1 LNRSEERKAQGR
13 GPCGQNEKKISDIH
27 EKFRFLP
34 GLSMAIRE
42 IFALRPKE
50 VVASYGAVKYPIH
63 LRLKTS
69 DMLTFVHVFLR
80 GEYDVEI
87 AKTPTIIVDAGANIG
102 LTSIF
107 YANKYP
113 DAKIFSL
120 EPECSNF
127 ALLKKNVAPYGNIL
141 AINKALWGDNTTLE
155 ILDPGLDKWG
165 FQTRRRPDEKAA
177 GKEAVESIT
186 IDRLMHDYQLGHIDI
201 LKIDIEGA
209 EKEVC
214 ESAGPWIDKV
224 GMMAMELHD
233 RHKTG
238 CSRSFYNATN
248 GFDAEIHRGEN
259 VFVLKRSYMTK
270 DMFTA
275 SLKRLG

>member
-1 LNRSEERKAQGR
+1 
-13 GPCGQNEKKISDIH
+13 
-27 EKFRFLP
+27 
-34 GLSMAIRE
+34 
-42 IFALRPKE
+42 
-50 VVASYGAVKYPIH
+50 
-63 LRLKTS
+63 
-69 DMLTFVHVFLR
+69 MLTFVHVFLR
-80 GEYDVEI
+80 GEYDVDI
-87 AKTPTIIVDAGANIG
+87 AKTPTVIVDAGANIG

-113 DAKIFSL
+113 DAKIIAL
-120 EPECSNF
+120 EPESSNF
-127 ALLKKNVAPYGNIL
+127 ALLKKNVAPYRNIL
-141 AINKALWGDNTTLE
+141 AVNKALWGENTTLE
-155 ILDPGLDKWG
+155 IVDPGLNKWG
-165 FQTRRRPDEKAA
+165 FQTCKHKDENAV
-177 GKEAVESIT
+177 GKEAIESIT
-186 IDRLMHDYQLGHIDI
+186 IDRLMHDYMLSHIDI

-214 ESAGPWIDKV
+214 ESASAWIGKV
-224 GMMAMELHD
+224 GMMAIELHD

-270 DMFTA
+270 DMLNA